1 VDPAA
6 ALASALTARGGPR
19 LAAVEWHEE
28 IGSTSDRVK
37 DLARAGAPA
46 WTVVLADR
54 QSGGRGREG
63 RAWASPPGGLYLS
76 VLLRPEIPRVSL
88 LPLAAG
94 VAVAEAVRE
103 LGVRCELKW
112 PNDVL
117 VGGRKL
123 AGILAEA
130 SSGGTGVEWIVL
142 GIGVNVATSQDQLPE
157 ALRDTATSLV
167 GSGAP
172 DASATQVAAATLARL
187 AAWCEALREAPARV
201 VAAWRSHAVPWW
213 GEPVVVRTGGGERR
227 GRLAGI
233 DDAGALVLETEAGER
248 VRLVSGEVS
257 RLRAA
262 AIP

>member
-1 VDPAA
+1 MDPAA

-19 LAAVEWHEE
+19 LSAVEWHEE

-37 DLARAGAPA
+37 DLARAGAPT
-46 WTVVLADR
+46 WTAVLAER

-63 RAWASPPGGLYLS
+63 RTWASPPGGLYLS
-76 VLLRPEIPRVSL
+76 VLLRPEAARVSL

-94 VAVAEAVRE
+94 VAVAEAVQE
-103 LGVRCELKW
+103 LGVRSELKW

-130 SSGGTGVEWIVL
+130 SSGGAGVEWVVL
-142 GIGVNVATSQDQLPE
+142 GIGVNVATAPERLPE
-157 ALRDTATSLV
+157 AVRGTAASLA
-167 GSGAP
+167 GSGARET
-172 DASATQVAAATLARL
+172 SATEVAAATLARL
-187 AAWCEALREAPARV
+187 AEWYEVLRESPARV

-227 GRLAGI
+227 GRLAAI
-233 DDAGALVLETEAGER
+233 DEEGALVLETEAGES

-262 AIP
+262 AAP

>member
-1 VDPAA
+1 MDPAA
-6 ALASALTARGGPR
+6 RLASALTARGGPR

-37 DLARAGAPA
+37 DLARAGAPT
-46 WTVVLADR
+46 WTAVLADR

-63 RAWASPPGGLYLS
+63 RAWVSPPGGLYLS
-76 VLLRPEIPRVSL
+76 VLLRPETARVSL

-94 VAVAEAVRE
+94 VAVAEAVLE
-103 LGVRCELKW
+103 LGVLSELKW

-130 SSGGTGVEWIVL
+130 SSGGAGVEWVVL
-142 GIGVNVATSQDQLPE
+142 GIGVNVATAGGSLPE
-157 ALRDTATSLV
+157 ALRETATSLV
-167 GSGAP
+167 DSGAHG
-172 DASATQVAAATLARL
+172 ANATQVAAATLARL
-187 AAWCEALREAPARV
+187 AVWYDALREAPERV

-213 GEPVVVRTGGGERR
+213 GESVVVRTSGGERR
-227 GRLAGI
+227 GRLAAV
-233 DDAGALVLETEAGER
+233 DADGALVLETEAGER

-262 AIP
+262 ALP